1 MASVTTKPQGKDSGV
16 TQLLF
21 ANKKEE
27 LKGSE
32 GRCID
37 ISHSIDDVEQ
47 QRTSSMRSVEK
58 KGSFSSKLK
67 GLFKKEDK
75 SPFKTKLSQMNAS
88 NNYILNREVETGK

>member
-1 MASVTTKPQGKDSGV
+1 MKVGK
-16 TQLLF
+16 
-21 ANKKEE
+21 
-27 LKGSE
+27 
-32 GRCID
+32 D

-47 QRTSSMRSVEK
+47 QRTSSMKSMEK

-75 SPFKTKLSQMNAS
+75 SPFKTKLSQMNAT

>member
-1 MASVTTKPQGKDSGV
+1 VTTKSQGKDSGV

-27 LKGSE
+27 LKESE

-47 QRTSSMRSVEK
+47 QRTSSMRSVEKK

>member
-1 MASVTTKPQGKDSGV
+1 MTTKPQGKDSGV

-32 GRCID
+32 GRCKD
-37 ISHSIDDVEQ
+37 ISDSIDDVEQ
-47 QRTSSMRSVEK
+47 QRTSSMKSVEK

>member
-1 MASVTTKPQGKDSGV
+1 MTTKSQGKDSGV

-27 LKGSE
+27 LKGNE

-75 SPFKTKLSQMNAS
+75 SPFKTKLSQMNAT